1 MRLAGLYDELRDL
14 HSLIHEYQQ
23 LDEGAVQQAT
33 AEQIRQKAVDAKMLA
48 DLGWDDARMRAEP
61 QRFMQAL
68 HDHLH
73 EMAQASV
80 PLGLH
85 TFGEPAQPEH
95 RLATVMQQLGQPFL
109 LALGLAEDEPIAE
122 DFAGLQASLPYRTLQ
137 RFLRDGER
145 LETIDDG
152 RLREQLERA
161 LELDAQLAETGELR
175 VARRTCGGFVAPG
188 PGGDPV
194 RNPGVPSGRNLYAFE
209 ADKLP
214 TRAAYE
220 AGAEAFG
227 ATASKAT
234 ARIMKASRQKSSPSA
249 CGRPRRCAI
258 WASSKARF
266 YTHWAY
272 VPSGTQVGACR
283 RWR

>member
-1 MRLAGLYDELRDL
+1 MRVVLARHTTTAKVPPDHLYLAAYQALREEFGADALIHFGTHGTQEWLPGKDRGSPSATTLPRTRRPAGVLPYIQDNIGEAIQARRRGRAVIISHQTPPFAPAGLYDELRDL

-137 RFLRDGER
+137 L
-145 LETIDDG
+145 L
-152 RLREQLERA
+152 
-161 LELDAQLAETGELR
+161 
-175 VARRTCGGFVAPG
+175 ARRRT
-188 PGGDPV
+188 
-194 RNPGVPSGRNLYAFE
+194 
-209 ADKLP
+209 
-214 TRAAYE
+214 
-220 AGAEAFG
+220 
-227 ATASKAT
+227 
-234 ARIMKASRQKSSPSA
+234 
-249 CGRPRRCAI
+249 PRDD
-258 WASSKARF
+258 
-266 YTHWAY
+266 
-272 VPSGTQVGACR
+272 
-283 RWR
+283 